1 MSPFIRMDQE
11 MPAAP
16 NGDDP
21 ARWEVYAEELA
32 EKILSSTNYRDPYVG
47 PQLLDAHARAWNR
60 QSLPM
65 VVGVRGVVNDVDGR
79 PFIVRHNYAEGLTPE
94 EMYTCVVGARQG
106 FAQIHVQNEQMAQD
120 MQKSSEPAGLNVLA
134 RARRARYPGIIFARA
149 SATGEID
156 PLDDV
161 ESRMLVGLL

>member
-1 MSPFIRMDQE
+1 
-11 MPAAP
+11 
-16 NGDDP
+16 
-21 ARWEVYAEELA
+21 
-32 EKILSSTNYRDPYVG
+32 
-47 PQLLDAHARAWNR
+47 
-60 QSLPM
+60 M
-65 VVGVRGVVNDVDGR
+65 VVGVRGVVNDADGR